1 MKTRSIVTI
10 ALAALMATSCV
21 TIRKYEDATKDID
34 KLVNAYRDGMIDR
47 NQLQGQLNDLLA
59 QDSSLRAQ
67 LADLDA
73 REQAFRERE
82 RQFNDQYAD
91 LLEKNKQLEAAEL
104 ASKQQL
110 SALRESLIDALSG
123 FKNKGINV
131 EERDGK
137 VFVSMESKL
146 LFASG
151 RWEISAQGK
160 EALRELA
167 KVLESQKD
175 LNIMVEGHTDTDVY
189 RGRQNGIQDN
199 WDLSVIRATAIVKQL
214 LAYGPNIDPKRIE
227 ASGHGEWDP
236 KESNETEAGKA
247 KNRRTEI
254 ILTPKIL
261 DLYKLLQTPD
271 KE

>member
-1 MKTRSIVTI
+1 MKKIILI

-34 KLVNAYRDGMIDR
+34 KLVNAYRAGLIDR
-47 NQLQGQLNDLLA
+47 DMLEGELAELAKLADSLQRDLAGLEARERNLLAREKEFEKEFADLIAKNRQLQEA
-59 QDSSLRAQ
+59 DSISKAQ
-67 LADLDA
+67 LA
-73 REQAFRERE
+73 
-82 RQFNDQYAD
+82 
-91 LLEKNKQLEAAEL
+91 
-104 ASKQQL
+104 
-110 SALRESLIDALSG
+110 ALKSSLMDALAG
-123 FKNKGINV
+123 FKNKGIAV

-151 RWEISAQGK
+151 RWEISPQGK

-167 KVLESQKD
+167 KVLENQKE

-214 LAYGPNIDPKRIE
+214 LAYGPGIDPMRIE

-236 KESNETEAGKA
+236 KESNATEAGKA